1 MLIQQTFLFSFS
13 FNFYLSYAIFI
24 HYTLYNV
31 FGPYFYC
38 SPAPPRVPSPS
49 PSQFPILFFLV
60 IVSWVQ
66 IVQSILFMGM
76 WLSTG
81 TWADLSG
88 QFPKGKWPSLLQQP
102 PSTNSSSAK
111 HGTFPPFLLVVGFCF
126 CCCCCSSYSLI
137 LCRYC
142 IHNHKFCELMYTVA
156 RSLYFTLITIF

>member
-1 MLIQQTFLFSFS
+1 MQFS
-13 FNFYLSYAIFI
+13 YII
-24 HYTLYNV
+24 HYTMYLVHTFTALQLPHV
-31 FGPYFYC
+31 FLPHHHPNFPY
-38 SPAPPRVPSPS
+38 
-49 PSQFPILFFLV
+49 FFLV